1 MFNVQNQ
8 NYIITD
14 IRWLQ
19 YYNEIVQFYIKKK
32 EYRNR
37 RKKKPLVGS
46 LRQIFLKF
54 ISVKACEQL
63 PDHAK

>member
-19 YYNEIVQFYIKKK
+19 YYKEIVQFYIKKK

-37 RKKKPLVGS
+37 REKKQLVGS

-54 ISVKACEQL
+54 ISVKVCE
-63 PDHAK
+63 